1 MFRLFDPGLG
11 PLIAAV
17 IADGHS
23 DASVVDAIRRIGPA
37 VEAVILVAKEKP
49 EGASHPVAIALPERT
64 ARVAAATQWAVRV
77 HGKIRGIVLI
87 DPAFESHAWQA
98 IEALK
103 AKPSAM
109 VAKGPDGLVLWPA
122 SISIGEFAT

>member
-23 DASVVDAIRRIGPA
+23 DANVGDAIRRVGPA
-37 VEAVILVAKEKP
+37 VEAVILVARQKP
-49 EGASHPVAIALPERT
+49 EGTSHPVAIALPERA
-64 ARVAAATQWAVRV
+64 ARLSATTQWAVRV
-77 HGKIRGIVLI
+77 HGKVRGVVLI
-87 DPAFESHAWQA
+87 DPAFESHDWQA

-103 AKPSAM
+103 AMPSTL
-109 VAKGPDGLVLWPA
+109 VAEGPDGLVLWPSSVRIEEPA
-122 SISIGEFAT
+122 A